1 MSNTRFY
8 HRLCRVIVGVLLPMT
23 LLSACQVLPEREPVD
38 LYQLPPAS
46 ISAASGTAIDGGLRL
61 MTPESSDALNG
72 ARLLIL
78 NNNNGFQAWA
88 GTRWTAPIP
97 ALWRDWLLDAF
108 WRDGRFRALS
118 TDSNVLQSQ
127 HSLGGMLRAFHIE
140 HDGRQ
145 QVAVIRF
152 DAQLI
157 DSASREIIASQR
169 FEASEPVSG
178 NNASAAVAAMGMAA
192 DRLARALIDWA
203 AESHAPSGSDPQNN

>member
-1 MSNTRFY
+1 MSHLRFY
-8 HRLCRVIVGVLLPMT
+8 HCLRTVLVGALLPLT

-46 ISAASGTAIDGGLRL
+46 ISAASGAAIDGGLRL

-78 NNNNGFQAWA
+78 NQNNGFQAWA

-108 WRDGRFRALS
+108 WRDGRFSALS
-118 TDSNVLQSQ
+118 TDSTVLQSQ
-127 HSLGGMLRAFHIE
+127 RSLGGMLRAFHIE

-157 DSASREIIASQR
+157 DSASREIIGSQR
-169 FEASEPVSG
+169 FEASEPVNG
-178 NNASAAVAAMGMAA
+178 DDARAAVAAMGVAA
-192 DRLARALIDWA
+192 DRLARELIDWA
-203 AESHAPSGSDPQNN
+203 ADES

>member
-8 HRLCRVIVGVLLPMT
+8 HYLRTVLVGALLPLT

-46 ISAASGTAIDGGLRL
+46 ISAASGVAIDGGFRL

-108 WRDGRFRALS
+108 WRDGRFSALS
-118 TDSNVLQSQ
+118 TDSTVLQSQ
-127 HSLGGMLRAFHIE
+127 RSLGGMLRAFHIE

-169 FEASEPVSG
+169 FEASEPVNG
-178 NNASAAVAAMGMAA
+178 DDARAAVAAMGVAA
-192 DRLARALIDWA
+192 DRLARELVAWA
-203 AESHAPSGSDPQNN
+203 AEQSI